1 MCVYVGLNLVIYFLI
16 PNYIMQLKMYK
27 DERGQLVFPDGPTM
41 GREDYYAT
49 DNSTEG
55 EADITINSKQQVS
68 SSTQD
73 DQENV
78 AIEHAVDTSFA
89 MDKSNVSWASKII
102 KKLNKSLVFLL
113 PYITRNIH
121 NILTRNS
128 HIFHVGFMVFIL
140 DSLLPLFDGDDDT
153 VLVAD
158 KRADKDANVI
168 KTDSGRVPTS
178 LLKKINSP
186 KEIDNKDPLNVLVI
200 GDSLAIGIGCIEKFD
215 ATKDNSLPFALV
227 ENTVAS
233 PLTNANTQ
241 RQGPVFPQV
250 LARTLSYH
258 LRRPVN
264 WRSAGVD
271 GGSISEIRELCMDVV
286 KEESFQG
293 IDFIVVLFGM
303 NDLKKL
309 LSVNPINQIFAGDKG
324 EKQGHRATSQFRHGM
339 EVFLRDI
346 HAHAPDAL
354 VVFPALPV
362 QPFNK
367 NSLIN
372 IFPLGM
378 VVDAVLGVW
387 ERQKKLVANKSSN
400 AVYVEL
406 KANEIADWYSSGN
419 GAVFSTNGMIGKE
432 DSSRLI
438 RNDVLL
444 SADGVHPNKK
454 MYSKWAELVGNKLCG
469 SSSKGMRVSG
479 ASNVQLKHETSSKNS
494 GNILKEVSH

>member
-1 MCVYVGLNLVIYFLI
+1 
-16 PNYIMQLKMYK
+16 MQLKMYK

-41 GREDYYAT
+41 GSEDYYASYV
-49 DNSTEG
+49 STEE
-55 EADITINSKQQVS
+55 EADIIINSKQQV

-78 AIEHAVDTSFA
+78 AIEHDAMDTSFA

-121 NILTRNS
+121 NLLTRNS
-128 HIFHVGFMVFIL
+128 HLFHVGFMVFIL
-140 DSLLPLFDGDDDT
+140 DSLLPLFDGDDGT
-153 VLVAD
+153 VLAAD
-158 KRADKDANVI
+158 KRADKDANII
-168 KTDSGRVPTS
+168 KNDCGRVPTS
-178 LLKKINSP
+178 LLKKINSR

-233 PLTNANTQ
+233 PLTNAKTQ
-241 RQGPVFPQV
+241 RQGPVFPEV
-250 LARTLSYH
+250 LAHTLSYH

-271 GGSISEIRELCMDVV
+271 GGSISEIHDLCMDVV
-286 KEESFQG
+286 KEASVQG

-309 LSVNPINQIFAGDKG
+309 LSVNPIKQIFSGDKG
-324 EKQGHRATSQFRHGM
+324 EEQDRRATSQFRHGM
-339 EVFLRDI
+339 EVMLRDI
-346 HAHAPDAL
+346 HTHAPDAL

-372 IFPLGM
+372 IFPLGIM
-378 VVDAVLGVW
+378 VDAVLSVW
-387 ERQKKLVANKSSN
+387 ERQKKIVANKSSN

-406 KANEIADWYSSGN
+406 KANEIADWYSSG
-419 GAVFSTNGMIGKE
+419 AVFSTNGMIDKE

-454 MYSKWAELVGNKLCG
+454 MYSKWAELVAKKLYNHID

-479 ASNVQLKHETSSKNS
+479 ASNVQLKNETSSKNS
-494 GNILKEVSH
+494 GNILEEE